1 MMQMTSKSN
10 ILQTNNILNFPE
22 EVDSKNGV
30 KVYSETSWETQL
42 AVLSQYLQGG
52 SSTVSKEQRD
62 EIIAAI
68 REFWHRKQEK
78 ERGEEMTDEDA
89 ARLAE
94 CPAEYNLFSSF
105 FNVPYPNPAT
115 GRHTLVDLFAGI
127 GGIRLPFQE
136 LGYRCVFSSEWDKY
150 V

>member
-30 KVYSETSWETQL
+30 KVYSEASWVSQL
-42 AVLSQYLQGG
+42 ASLSQYLQGG

-105 FNVPYPNPAT
+105 FNAIT
-115 GRHTLVDLFAGI
+115 FLRHQIARMKINELR
-127 GGIRLPFQE
+127 RLMGDF
-136 LGYRCVFSSEWDKY
+136 G
-150 V
+150 

>member
-78 ERGEEMTDEDA
+78 ERGEEMTDEDISRLNA
-89 ARLAE
+89 YHKIVYDRISSYLTKEEARWLYRE
-94 CPAEYNLFSSF
+94 TRPFE
-105 FNVPYPNPAT
+105 
-115 GRHTLVDLFAGI
+115 R
-127 GGIRLPFQE
+127 IR
-136 LGYRCVFSSEWDKY
+136 
-150 V
+150 